1 MPPRNEADG
10 FLSRIQIVTA
20 TQRYR
25 LGGAGVVP
33 DPTAR
38 PRSLANEAM
47 RWSYV
52 LRSRERW
59 RDMPDVADRH
69 QADATTTLKAF
80 GLTDEALREIAQAGR
95 VVVTMPFEAESVGW
109 EGRIFP
115 WEFVLSRA
123 TRRYRRTGGS
133 AAAGGSGLTV
143 MRHLD
148 LADRQP
154 LPVRRMDGRV
164 LVVQSLPGA
173 LAQAYDATDE
183 TERVR
188 RAFGLAGD
196 DPRWRVAVNPTLAE
210 LTALCAA
217 FRPEVVHVC
226 GFDNHEGIAQLAN
239 GTGTDVAVT
248 LHDERRSAAEWQRD
262 DKGVVDGCL
271 MRRSDG
277 LPVMV
282 APPELAHALTGGG
295 RHRPFFVGLNLWN
308 SAARIAPQLLPAGV
322 LAAMGFQDAF
332 DDALAGYF
340 FETLYAQLAAQA
352 WNLPVAFEQA
362 WAATRAQVDLVPG
375 TGIALWARA
384 PLVAQPG
391 GPRLARTAAAGKA
404 PARAPA
410 AARTPLRAVVEPRTE
425 FNYAELHN
433 QGDSA
438 EKRSALFHRFELR
451 GAVTQPLT
459 RAHVLVELNCG
470 IERARY
476 EAEIELTQER
486 TSLGARVKMPLTA
499 RLMRSVSEAVV
510 SSLFV
515 QVMVGGRVIHK
526 DTYAMRLMPVDQWL
540 DNSTSGVWLPSFVLP
555 RDPAVERAI
564 TLAQRYVRVIRDD
577 PSAGFEGYQS
587 SSSGDPA
594 SLENVDLQVEAIWS
608 ALLHE
613 WDLGYINPPPTYNRA
628 LDSQRLRTP
637 SAVRAARMGT
647 CIDLT
652 LLFAA
657 CLELVDIHPVVFLL
671 DGHALPGYW
680 RHRDYQFAYREVIN
694 PGDAMPPSDAQR
706 TGSPGAQTRPWRA
719 GRASY
724 REVWGL
730 IRDGKLAPLESV
742 RLTEHCG
749 FREARE
755 AGVQALSEPRDFDS
769 ILDIAIAREHQVTP
783 LPIVAPAALALGEP
797 A

>member
-10 FLSRIQIVTA
+10 FLPRIQIVTA
-20 TQRYR
+20 TRRYL
-25 LGGAGVVP
+25 LGGPGAAPAGV
-33 DPTAR
+33 AR
-38 PRSLANEAM
+38 PRSLANEAL

-69 QADATTTLKAF
+69 QADATATLAAF

-95 VVVTMPFEAESVGW
+95 VVVTMPFESESVGW

-123 TRRYRRTGGS
+123 TRRYRRMGAS
-133 AAAGGSGLTV
+133 GSGLTV
-143 MRHLD
+143 MRQLD
-148 LADRQP
+148 PVDAPP
-154 LPVRRMDGRV
+154 LPGRRMDGRV

-173 LAQAYDATDE
+173 LAQAYDAGDE

-217 FRPEVVHVC
+217 FRPEIVHLC
-226 GFDNHEGIAQLAN
+226 GFDNHEGIAKLAN
-239 GTGTDVAVT
+239 GGTGTDVAVT
-248 LHDERRSAAEWQRD
+248 LRDEQRSAADWQRD
-262 DKGVVDGCL
+262 DKGVVDGVL

-322 LAAMGFQDAF
+322 LAAMGFQDTF
-332 DDALAGYF
+332 DDALAEYF

-384 PLVAQPG
+384 PLLAQ
-391 GPRLARTAAAGKA
+391 RSATTLARAAALSPTA
-404 PARAPA
+404 LRA
-410 AARTPLRAVVEPRTE
+410 PLRAVVEPRTE

-433 QGDSA
+433 QGDPA
-438 EKRSALFHRFELR
+438 ERRSALFHRFELR
-451 GAVTQPLT
+451 GAVTQPAT

-476 EAEIELTQER
+476 EAEIELAQER

-515 QVMVGGRVIHK
+515 QVMVGGQVIHK

-587 SSSGDPA
+587 ASSADPA

-637 SAVRAARMGT
+637 SAVRSARMGT

-694 PGDAMPPSDAQR
+694 PGDAVPQGDEHRS
-706 TGSPGAQTRPWRA
+706 GSPGAQTRPWRA

-783 LPIVAPAALALGEP
+783 LPIVAPAALAVGER